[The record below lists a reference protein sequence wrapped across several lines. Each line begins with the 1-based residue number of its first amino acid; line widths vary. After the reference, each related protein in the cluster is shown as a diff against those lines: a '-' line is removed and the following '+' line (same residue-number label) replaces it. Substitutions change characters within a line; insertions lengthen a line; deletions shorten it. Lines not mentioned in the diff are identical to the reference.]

1 MALTCEL
8 NNNEPCEG
16 LGNRVL
22 DGGKRL
28 RKALPGGMSRRA
40 GVAGVSQGAPA

>member
-8 NNNEPCEG
+8 NNNEPCED

-22 DGGKRL
+22 DHGKRL
-28 RKALPGGMSRRA
+28 RKVVTGGMNRRA
-40 GVAGVSQGAPA
+40 GVQE